1 MYAGDDRLL
10 NADGSRV
17 FAAQAQKNVVTTQC
31 FDTLYHEIFN
41 EKDAGPVFATMK
53 KWLDERF

>member
-17 FAAQAQKNVVTTQC
+17 LAAQAPKKVVTTQC

-41 EKDAGPVFATMK
+41 EKDACPVFATLK
-53 KWLDERF
+53 KWLDGRF